1 MHWPDPPFEVPDEV
15 YATWRSQVAERAQ
28 ARHQW
33 LARFE
38 AYRCARP
45 DLAAAHGGLRP
56 FGAGSEVAVT
66 LGARDLLAKEG
77 IGARAVS
84 LASLE
89 LFFERAQAERDQV
102 LPPRLPRVVVEAASP
117 FGWPGLAE
125 EVVGLESFGRSGRGP
140 DLYRLFGL
148 TPAAVAAAAKQSIA
162 SSAVPQR

>member
-1 MHWPDPPFEVPDEV
+1 M

-38 AYRCARP
+38 AYRCACP

-56 FGAGSEVAVT
+56 FGAGSEVDVA

-148 TPAAVAAAAKQSIA
+148 TPEAVAAAAKRSIA